1 MEFKDYLQIMVQKH
15 GSDIYLTTAAPP
27 YLRVD
32 GVLRLLDKEP
42 LPPGRTQEIAYQLLS
57 EEQIAEFERRPEM
70 NVAVSLPGVGRFR
83 LNVFKQRNEIALVV
97 HNITTEI
104 PPLQDLGVP
113 PILAKVIM
121 ARRGLILLA
130 GASGSGKST
139 SLASLIDFR
148 NAHSSGHIITI
159 EDPIE
164 FLHAHKKC
172 VVNQREVGM
181 DTGSYEDALENTWR
195 QAPDVIFIDKIR
207 DQYTMT
213 QALAFANTGHLCLST
228 LLAHNATQAL
238 DHIINL
244 FPEERRKQVWL
255 DLSLNLRAL
264 VSQRLVPSVD
274 GKRVAA
280 VEVVLGTATV
290 RDHIARGEI
299 AVLPEL
305 MEKGESEEMQSFDNA
320 LFKLYKAGRVTLK
333 EALRHADSPNNLQ
346 LKVTLSQ
353 KKDVAASRFSVAG
366 EEEKKTEGPAQFGS
380 NREPAAGS
388 GG

>member
-1 MEFKDYLQIMVQKH
+1 MEFKDYLQIMVHKH
-15 GSDIYLTTAAPP
+15 GSDVYLTTGASP

-42 LPPGRTQEIAYQLLS
+42 LPPGRTQEIAYQLLND
-57 EEQIAEFERRPEM
+57 EQIAEFERRPEM
-70 NVAVSLPGVGRFR
+70 NVAISVPSVGRFR
-83 LNVFKQRNEIALVV
+83 INVFKQRNEIALVV
-97 HNITTEI
+97 HNIATEI
-104 PPLQDLGVP
+104 PPLQDLGIP

-121 ARRGLILLA
+121 SKRGLILFA

-148 NAHSSGHIITI
+148 NSHSSGHIITI

-195 QAPDVIFIDKIR
+195 QAPDVIFVDKVR

-244 FPEERRKQVWL
+244 FPEERRHQVLL

-264 VSQRLVPSVD
+264 VSQRLVPAVD

-280 VEVVLGTATV
+280 VEVLLGTATV

-299 AVLPEL
+299 AGLPEL
-305 MEKGESEEMQSFDNA
+305 MDKTETEEMQSFDNA
-320 LFKLYKAGRVTLK
+320 LFKLYKAGRVALK
-333 EALRHADSPNNLQ
+333 EALKHADSPNNLQ
-346 LKVTLSQ
+346 LKVTLSE
-353 KKDVAASRFSVAG
+353 KKEVEASKFSIAE
-366 EEEKKTEGPAQFGS
+366 EEEKKKEGPAQFGS
-380 NREPAAGS
+380 KRESTAS
-388 GG
+388 

>member
-15 GSDIYLTTAAPP
+15 GSDIYLTTGAPP

-42 LPPGRTQEIAYQLLS
+42 LPPGRTQEIAYQLLR

-70 NVAVSLPGVGRFR
+70 NVAVSLPSVGRFR

-148 NAHSSGHIITI
+148 NSHSSGHIITI

-255 DLSLNLRAL
+255 DLSLNLCAL

-299 AVLPEL
+299 AGLPEL
-305 MEKGESEEMQSFDNA
+305 IEKGESEEMQSFDNA

>member
-15 GSDIYLTTAAPP
+15 GSDIYLTTGAPP

-42 LPPGRTQEIAYQLLS
+42 LPPGRTQEIAYQLLR

-70 NVAVSLPGVGRFR
+70 NVAVSLPSVGRFR

-148 NAHSSGHIITI
+148 NSHSSGHIITI

-255 DLSLNLRAL
+255 DLSLNLCAL

-299 AVLPEL
+299 AGLPEL
-305 MEKGESEEMQSFDNA
+305 IEKGESEEMQSFDNA

-353 KKDVAASRFSVAG
+353 KKEVAASRFSVAG

>member
-15 GSDIYLTTAAPP
+15 GSDIYLTTGASP

-42 LPPGRTQEIAYQLLS
+42 LPAGRTQEIGYQLLT
-57 EEQIAEFERRPEM
+57 EEQIADFERRPEL
-70 NVAVSLPGVGRFR
+70 NVAISVPGVGRFR
-83 LNVFKQRNEIALVV
+83 VNVFKQRNEIALVV

-104 PPLQDLGVP
+104 PPLQALGVP

-121 ARRGLILLA
+121 SKRGLILFG

-148 NAHSSGHIITI
+148 NSHSSGHIITI

-207 DQYTMT
+207 DQYTMA

-244 FPEERRKQVWL
+244 FPEERRRQVLL

-280 VEVVLGTATV
+280 VEVLLGTTTV
-290 RDHIARGEI
+290 REHIARGEF
-299 AVLPEL
+299 ASLPEL
-305 MEKGESEEMQSFDNA
+305 MDKTETEEMQSFDNA
-320 LFKLYKAGRVTLK
+320 LFKLYKAGRVPLK
-333 EALRHADSPNNLQ
+333 EALKHADSANNLQ
-346 LKVTLSQ
+346 LKVTLSE
-353 KKDVAASRFSVAG
+353 KKEVEASRFSIA
-366 EEEKKTEGPAQFGS
+366 EEEEQKKEGPAQFGS
-380 NREPAAGS
+380 KRESSAS
-388 GG
+388 